1 MMSAE
6 EARTEGTVITEE
18 LKRSCD
24 FRGRYFSHLPLL
36 GRHPDPF
43 DRMLVWQAIQH
54 HLALVSRDRDMEA
67 YQTDRLKILW

>member
-6 EARTEGTVITEE
+6 EARTVVTEE
-18 LKRSCD
+18 LKTSCD

-43 DRMLVWQAIQH
+43 DRMLVWQAIQR
-54 HLALVSRDRDMEA
+54 HLTLVSRNRAMEA
-67 YQTDRLKILW
+67 YQPDGLKILW